1 MATITRDA
9 AIGSRPTSTT
19 EDTISLRDKFAAFTR
34 NAGPGILALA
44 SGIVLWEVAGQL
56 LHFSFLPPF
65 SAALDATWRMT
76 ISGEI
81 PRNIVASLTAL
92 FVGYALAVVVGV
104 PLGLLMGR
112 YRKVDY
118 ALDPFLSILLVSPS
132 ILFVPILFSIFGT
145 SRLTQVALVFIYVL
159 TIVTIN
165 ARSGIKT
172 VDPGHVEMA
181 RSFGASE
188 RQIFRQIILP
198 GALPLIMAGL
208 RMGMGRGVR
217 GMINGEMLIVFVGLG
232 ALLRQYGSRF
242 DAASVYGLLLVVT
255 GVALVCTALVQWVE
269 RRVTRWAD

>member
-9 AIGSRPTSTT
+9 ALSPRVAPTKATT
-19 EDTISLRDKFAAFTR
+19 SLGAKFAAFAR
-34 NAGPGILALA
+34 NAGPGILALVA
-44 SGIVLWEVAGQL
+44 GIVLWEVAGQL

-65 SAALDATWRMT
+65 SAAINATWRMT
-76 ISGEI
+76 VSGEI
-81 PRNIVASLTAL
+81 PRNIVASLTSL
-92 FVGYALAVVVGV
+92 FVGYALAVIVGV

-118 ALDPFLSILLVSPS
+118 VLDPFLTILLAAPS
-132 ILFVPILFSIFGT
+132 ILFVPILFSLFGT
-145 SRLTQVALVFIYVL
+145 SRWTQVALVFVYVL
-159 TIVTIN
+159 IIVTIN

-172 VDPGHVEMA
+172 VDTSHVEMA
-181 RSFGASE
+181 LSFGANE

-198 GALPLIMAGL
+198 GALPLVMAGL

-217 GMINGEMLIVFVGLG
+217 GMINGEMLIVLVGLG

-242 DAASVYGLLLVVT
+242 DAASVYGLLLVVIS
-255 GVALVCTALVQWVE
+255 VALVCTSVVQWVE

>member
-9 AIGSRPTSTT
+9 TIASRAAS
-19 EDTISLRDKFAAFTR
+19 DTGAASFRDNLAAFAR
-34 NAGPGILALA
+34 SARPGFLALLA
-44 SGIVLWEVAGQL
+44 GIVLWEVAGQL

-65 SAALDATWRMT
+65 SAAINATWRMT
-76 ISGEI
+76 LSGEI
-81 PRNIVASLTAL
+81 PRNIAASLTAL
-92 FVGYALAVVVGV
+92 VIGYVLAVIVGV

-118 ALDPFLSILLVSPS
+118 ALDPFLTILLASPS

-145 SRLTQVALVFIYVL
+145 SRLTQVTLVFIYVL
-159 TIVTIN
+159 IIVTIN

-172 VDPGHVEMA
+172 VDASHVEMA
-181 RSFGASE
+181 RSFGANE

-198 GALPLIMAGL
+198 GSLPMVMAGL
-208 RMGMGRGVR
+208 RLGMGRGVR
-217 GMINGEMLIVFVGLG
+217 AMINGEMLIVLVGLG

-242 DAASVYGLLLVVT
+242 DAASVYGLLLVVIC
-255 GVALVCTALVQWVE
+255 VALVCTSLVQWLE